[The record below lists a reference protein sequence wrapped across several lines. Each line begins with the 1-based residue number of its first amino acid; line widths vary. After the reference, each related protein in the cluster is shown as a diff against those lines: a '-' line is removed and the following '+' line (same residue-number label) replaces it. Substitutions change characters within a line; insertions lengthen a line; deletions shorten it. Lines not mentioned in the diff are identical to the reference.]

1 MPKRTK
7 AIKKTDRKKAW
18 VRKPT
23 VSSYRIETTSL
34 KKTILIV
41 CEGQTE
47 KLYFESFPVL
57 TLTVEAIDLGGQTKL
72 KMIESTTEIINKSEK
87 VYDEI
92 WCVFDMDVKKG
103 EKEFAD
109 YDNAIEKA
117 KIQTPK
123 KYNVAYS
130 NDAFELWF
138 YLHYHY
144 TDQQNHR
151 QFYYAELSKKWNI
164 NYVKDGKK
172 YDFCLKIYGLLEND
186 PDASQLDAIVKADKL
201 YKSQKDLAYHQ
212 RNPITK
218 VYKLVELLNQNLR
231 R

>member
-18 VRKPT
+18 LRKRN
-23 VSSYRIETTSL
+23 VSIYKIETTDPN
-34 KKTILIV
+34 KTILIV

-57 TLTVEAIDLGGQTKL
+57 NLTVEAIDLGGQTKL
-72 KMIESTTEIINKSEK
+72 KMIESTTNIIDSSKKE
-87 VYDEI
+87 YDEV

-117 KIQTPK
+117 KIQEPEYK
-123 KYNVAYS
+123 VAYS

-138 YLHYHY
+138 YLHYDF
-144 TDQQNHR
+144 TEQQNHR
-151 QFYYAELSKKWNI
+151 KFYYDELSKKWNI
-164 NYVKDGKK
+164 NYVKEGKK
-172 YDFCLKIYGLLEND
+172 YAFCLEIYARLEND
-186 PDASQLDAIVKADKL
+186 TDASQLDAIKRAGKL
-201 YKSQKDLAYHQ
+201 YENQEDLPYHQ
-212 RNPITK
+212 QNPVTR
-218 VYKLVELLNQNLR
+218 VYKLVEFLNQNLR